1 MFNTY
6 VINLKKDRE
15 RWVRIYNHLKEHN
28 INPIRFNAIYG
39 KTLKQNEYS
48 QHITKKCQIFCP
60 DSVKGCGL
68 SHILLSKYL
77 YNNDK
82 NEFALVLEDD
92 AFSKTKNLKKKINNI
107 IKQAPKDWEIIMLYC
122 QGKCGKTKQ
131 YNRNKIVGGMVAYL
145 INKKGQKKI
154 SNLKLTNHIDSQ
166 IYTLNYKNIKTY
178 QIRDHLF
185 TQNDDANSN
194 NKTQSNNIIYR
205 TIDKLNYKFL
215 THKPSFFLK
224 YYLIKNPLTEN
235 NITLGE
241 ILLYFL
247 SFILIFSL
255 LLIKYR

>member
-28 INPIRFNAIYG
+28 IKPIRFNAIYG
-39 KTLKQNEYS
+39 KKLKKKEYS
-48 QHITKKCQIFCP
+48 EHITKKCQIFCP

-92 AFSKTKNLKKKINNI
+92 AFSKTKNLKKRINNI
-107 IKQAPKDWEIIMLYC
+107 IKQVPKDWEIIMLYC
-122 QGKCGKTKQ
+122 QGKCDKTKQ

-154 SNLKLTNHIDSQ
+154 SNLKLSTHIDMQ
-166 IYTLNYKNIKTY
+166 IYLLNHKKIKTY
-178 QIRDHLF
+178 HYRNNLF
-185 TQNDDANSN
+185 DTPIDNISN
-194 NKTQSNNIIYR
+194 NKNNNSIYNIFDN
-205 TIDKLNYKFL
+205 IDIGL
-215 THKPSFFLK
+215 THKPSFYCKF
-224 YYLIKNPLTEN
+224 YLLKNPITKK
-235 NITLGE
+235 NITFGE
-241 ILLYFL
+241 ILLYCI

-255 LLIKYR
+255 LFIKYR

>member
-15 RWVRIYNHLKEHN
+15 RWFRIYNHLKEHN
-28 INPIRFNAIYG
+28 IKPIRFNAVYG
-39 KTLKQNEYS
+39 KTLKKKDYSEY
-48 QHITKKCQIFCP
+48 ITKKCQIFCP

-92 AFSKTKNLKKKINNI
+92 AFSKTKNLKKRINTI
-107 IKQAPKDWEIIMLYC
+107 IKQAPKNWEIIMLYC
-122 QGKCGKTKQ
+122 QGIC
-131 YNRNKIVGGMVAYL
+131 NKKNKFSNSHFVGGTVAYL
-145 INKKGQKKI
+145 INKNGQYKV
-154 SNLKLTNHIDSQ
+154 SNLKLTNHVDYQ
-166 IYTLNYKNIKTY
+166 IYALNYKKIKTY
-178 QIRDHLF
+178 QIKNHLF
-185 TQNDDANSN
+185 TQNDDTNSN

-224 YYLIKNPLTEN
+224 YYLIKNPLTKN

-241 ILLYFL
+241 ILLYYLF
-247 SFILIFSL
+247 FILTFSL